1 MEPFYTIFGKSE
13 YAEVNADY
21 AAVDRLLL
29 DDSRWGA
36 NVLEMSGDYNWRVK
50 LARLESWGWFSS
62 RVFPQSDNQFIAFG
76 VTGKRSF
83 LGYQILKK
91 GDNKIRI
98 TPVGYLP
105 KRSKVVMV
113 IALALLYILPVL
125 LSPFIFKL
133 YEIVILR
140 SSKIYLDAF
149 CRYLYDRL
157 VF

>member
-13 YAEVNADY
+13 YAEVNADF
-21 AAVDRLLL
+21 AQVECLLEE
-29 DDSRWGA
+29 DPKWGA
-36 NVLEMSGDYNWRVK
+36 NVLEMSGEYNWRVK
-50 LARLESWGWFSS
+50 LTGLQSWGWFSS
-62 RVFPQSDNQFIAFG
+62 RVFPQSENQFIAFG
-76 VTGKRSF
+76 VTGQRSF

-105 KRSKVVMV
+105 KSSKVVMV
-113 IALALLYILPVL
+113 ITLALLCIFPVL
-125 LSPFIFKL
+125 LAPFIFKL